1 MRNTLI
7 FTKRVI
13 KEILRDPIIYIFGI
27 GFPLVMLLLF
37 QIINNYT
44 GEENERIRKNRK
56 MRCGASGGNREW
68 FTGKTVGAG
77 HFNRWSG
84 LRVGY
89 L

>member
-37 QIINNYT
+37 QII
-44 GEENERIRKNRK
+44 KW
-56 MRCGASGGNREW
+56 C
-68 FTGKTVGAG
+68 
-77 HFNRWSG
+77 
-84 LRVGY
+84 
-89 L
+89 